1 MKPAE
6 QTGTAEVKQTNRSL
20 RSIISAIHLRRIT
33 TSVAYMPEIDG
44 IRFLA
49 IFSVIIFHIAGYI
62 AAHSPAEHRGTL
74 SSSPT
79 IWIANH
85 LSFGVQA
92 FFVLSGFVL
101 ALPFA
106 GAYLRGK
113 PAPSLK
119 RYYLR
124 RLTRLEPPYV
134 LALIFFFVLSMMRGR
149 GSFGVLLPHLLSS
162 MFYQHNLIYGRPSD
176 IETVAWSLE
185 VEVQFYI
192 LAPLISALALRW
204 SNRRLRR
211 CGIAISILIAAAM
224 ASWLDPLSPRIY
236 FSLIAQLPYFL
247 AGFLLAD
254 IFSIEEKT
262 KPTRI
267 AWDAAGIAAGG
278 LVFAGIYFESLTVY
292 VVPFLLFAAFYGAFH
307 GPLLKRFLSLQFV
320 STVGGMCYSI
330 YLLHV
335 WGITLAGRF
344 TGNFGATLPIA
355 STIVLQTVLMTP
367 IILAISGTFF
377 VLVERPCMV
386 PDWPQ
391 RLLRW
396 CLGEPEGA
404 GAIPQAPVRGP
415 GPVV

>member
-1 MKPAE
+1 
-6 QTGTAEVKQTNRSL
+6 VKETHRSL
-20 RSIISAIHLRRIT
+20 RSIISAIQLRRIT
-33 TSVAYMPEIDG
+33 TSVAYLPEIDG

-49 IFSVIIFHIAGYI
+49 IFSVILFHVVTYI
-62 AAHSPAEHRGTL
+62 AERSPAEHRAAL
-74 SSSPT
+74 SSSLAF
-79 IWIANH
+79 WIANH

-134 LALIFFFVLSMMRGR
+134 LALIFFFVLSTMRGR
-149 GSFGVLLPHLLSS
+149 GSFGVLLPHLLASI
-162 MFYQHNLIYGRPSD
+162 FYQHNLIYGRPSD

-204 SNRRLRR
+204 SNRSIRR
-211 CGIAISILIAAAM
+211 CGIAISILIAAAI

-262 KPTRI
+262 RPARI
-267 AWDAAGIAAGG
+267 AWDAAGIAAGVS
-278 LVFAGIYFESLTVY
+278 VFAGIYFESLTVY
-292 VVPFLLFAAFYGAFH
+292 LVPFLLFAAFYGAFH
-307 GPLLKRFLSLQFV
+307 GPLLKRFLSLTFV

-335 WGITLAGRF
+335 WGITLAGRY
-344 TGNFGATLPIA
+344 TENLGATLPFA
-355 STIVLQTVLMTP
+355 SSIFLQTVLPTP
-367 IILAISGTFF
+367 IILAISGIFF
-377 VLVERPCMV
+377 ILVERPCMM

-391 RLLRW
+391 RLMRW
-396 CLGEPEGA
+396 CFGQPGGA
-404 GAIPQAPVRGP
+404 AIPQSPVRGP
-415 GPVV
+415 GSVV